1 MQQYDA
7 ELIVIVANAVK
18 QLAQFFSKKTIMC
31 KTMIM
36 HVSRRRSAVTSAV
49 VTYVNTQIINASSTK
64 DAVLTIVSIGAA
76 HRAAAQSVFWDFQ

>member
-1 MQQYDA
+1 MR
-7 ELIVIVANAVK
+7 
-18 QLAQFFSKKTIMC
+18 

-49 VTYVNTQIINASSTK
+49 VTYVNARSINASATK